1 MTDGKSTSIAAETG
15 RLTLEWLNLEFASI
29 CNLRCKW
36 CSLDHDKPKQF
47 MSRELLAKVLD
58 DGVAPEDLVVV
69 VPGLLLDHEDAIKTS
84 DHRGL
89 QST

>member
-1 MTDGKSTSIAAETG
+1 MRYNGRMTDGKSTSIAAETG

-47 MSRELLAKVLD
+47 MSHFAAAEA
-58 DGVAPEDLVVV
+58 
-69 VPGLLLDHEDAIKTS
+69 
-84 DHRGL
+84 
-89 QST
+89 